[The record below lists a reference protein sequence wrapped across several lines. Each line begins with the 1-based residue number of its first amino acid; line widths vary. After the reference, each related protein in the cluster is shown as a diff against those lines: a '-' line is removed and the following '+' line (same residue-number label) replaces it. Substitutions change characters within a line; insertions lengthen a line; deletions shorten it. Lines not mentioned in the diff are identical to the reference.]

1 MNWPIGKLDDVRRLR
16 AMHAAL
22 PGTFLAETVL
32 PDRFERVWPE
42 LSDLE
47 HEFLTY
53 APSITS
59 IRITERHGERMRAT
73 VRDRIGLHAP
83 FDVVLR
89 SGWCLMQSR
98 FVVFGMAATPVRDG
112 THIGYL
118 LGLRLPGMRWYG
130 RLLTPCLQP
139 LGRAMLRGVARR
151 WAQRHP
157 SADAAGD

>member
-1 MNWPIGKLDDVRRLR
+1 MTWPMNGPIGELDEVRRLR
-16 AMHAAL
+16 ALHAAL
-22 PGTFLAETVL
+22 PGTFLAEALL
-32 PDRFERVWPE
+32 PEEFEQVWPE

-47 HEFLTY
+47 GEFLSY

-59 IRITERHGERMRAT
+59 IRITERHGERMQAM
-73 VRDRIGLHAP
+73 VRDRIGLRAP

-98 FVVFGMAATPVRDG
+98 FVVFGMAAATADGG
-112 THIGYL
+112 THVGYL

-130 RLLTPCLQP
+130 RLLTPCLEP
-139 LGRAMLRGVARR
+139 LGRVILHGVTRR

-157 SADAAGD
+157 RP